1 MKLKKILAV
10 TLCLSVAFPLAACKS
25 NVPADTSRS
34 EASGGTASE
43 SGEAPAPE
51 KGATLTFRTGGVDS
65 DLAWGKAVAEKF
77 KEKYGVSVTV
87 QKGTEDNLKKAKL
100 EAVAKSGADVFML
113 AHDLSY
119 QAIVQGILLPFD
131 NSIVQGMKDAV
142 SPVALKTVTKDGKVY
157 GAPVSVETS
166 VLFYNK
172 KLVKT
177 PATTFEEIFQ
187 KAKTYNDA
195 KQNKFWFLFN
205 ANEGSPLYP
214 LLSTYGY
221 NLFGADGTDEN
232 KPNFDTPEFLKGLQ
246 VIQKFHLLMPMK
258 AVDSSNTDFLN
269 KQFTSGKAGYIMSGP
284 WDVKT
289 YEKANVDFGVIPI
302 PTYDGKQPKVFSYI
316 QNAHV
321 ASYTKYPKAAQLFAQ
336 FLVSN
341 ESAELLYSKAGKI
354 TARKDVSKVSGLS
367 TDPISGAILE
377 AFQKSAPMPS
387 VKRIS
392 YFWTVIGE
400 IGPEVFDEK
409 LSPEDAQKKAVSEW
423 NSLIQTES

>member
-10 TLCLSVAFPLAACKS
+10 TLCLSAAFPLAACKS
-25 NVPADTSRS
+25 NVPVDTAQS
-34 EASGGTASE
+34 AAPPVE
-43 SGEAPAPE
+43 SGEALTPE
-51 KGATLTFRTGGVDS
+51 KGATLIFRTGGEDS
-65 DLAWGKAVAEKF
+65 DLAWGKAVAAKF

-87 QKGTEDNLKKAKL
+87 QKGTRENLKKAKL

-113 AHDLSY
+113 SHDQSY

-131 NSIVQGMKDAV
+131 NNIIKGMKADV
-142 SPVALKTVTKDGKVY
+142 SSVALKTVTKDGKVY

-187 KAKTYNDA
+187 EAKTYNDT

-205 ANEGSPLYP
+205 ANEGSSLYP
-214 LLSTYGY
+214 MLSTYGY
-221 NLFGADGTDEN
+221 NLFGADGNDEN

-246 VIQKFHLLMPMK
+246 VIQKFHELMPMK

-269 KQFTSGKAGYIMSGP
+269 KQFTGGKAGYIMSGP

-341 ESAELLYSKAGKI
+341 ESAELLYSKAAKI
-354 TARKDVSKVSGLS
+354 TAREDVSKVSGLS

-423 NSLIQTES
+423 NSLVQTES